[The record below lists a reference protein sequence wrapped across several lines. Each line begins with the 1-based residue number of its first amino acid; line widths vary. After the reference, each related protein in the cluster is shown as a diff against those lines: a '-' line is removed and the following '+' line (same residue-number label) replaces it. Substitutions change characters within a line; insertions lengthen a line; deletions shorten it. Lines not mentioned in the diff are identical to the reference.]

1 MERFYSKIQ
10 KTDTCWIWIAGLRGK
25 SGYGAFR
32 LNGKIVDSH
41 RVSYMIHKGDIPQGM
56 FVCHTCDNR
65 KCVNPDHLFLGTPKE
80 NWQDAI
86 NKGRM
91 IPINDI
97 EGIDEIRRSA
107 KGKTPK
113 HPSQGAYRK
122 GCRCE
127 ECREIIRLSRK
138 KNK

>member
-10 KTDTCWIWIAGLRGK
+10 KTNTCWIWIAGLRGK
-25 SGYGAFR
+25 SGYGAFKY
-32 LNGKIVDSH
+32 NGKVVDSH
-41 RVSYMIHKGDIPQGM
+41 RLSYILHKGDIPEGL

-80 NWQDAI
+80 NWQDAVD
-86 NKGRM
+86 KGRM
-91 IPINDI
+91 KTFNDI
-97 EGIDEIRRSA
+97 EGIDEIRRTNPQ
-107 KGKTPK
+107 KLIK
-113 HPSQGAYRK
+113 HPSQGAYKR